1 MRSIRETGLA
11 GILGYALCFG
21 PVVPAAEIAPDD
33 TAWIEEAGGTV
44 VRDAAGRITGVDLRA
59 SWVTDTDLRKLL
71 HLPYLTHL
79 DLSLTRITDQG
90 MQEIRTLPGIVDLNL
105 YYAEYVT
112 DEGLAAI
119 KGWRKLKRLNVHGT
133 KISDTSLEHIGG
145 ITTLEELN
153 IGSAMITDVGLERL
167 TSMPRLLKLTMGG
180 NKLGDA
186 GLQALRQMPALTYL
200 DLNGRQG
207 TDANVWAIAMS
218 DSGLDA
224 VLSLKGLRELRFG
237 CTFLGVGIEGSRFAT
252 VSAMSVTTRWLER
265 MKSLPKLERLKLQGC
280 SRVDDESLTVLGTF
294 PALRELDLKGTSVTE
309 KGLAKFRAAKP
320 ETVIYT
326 GPWDGK
332 AAAFRN
338 N

>member
-1 MRSIRETGLA
+1 VSTADA
-11 GILGYALCFG
+11 G
-21 PVVPAAEIAPDD
+21 
-33 TAWIEEAGGTV
+33 WIEEAGGTV
-44 VRDAAGRITGVDLRA
+44 VRDAAGTITGVDLRA
-59 SWVTDTDLRKLL
+59 TWITDTDLRKLTA
-71 HLPYLTHL
+71 LPYLTNL

-90 MQEIRTLPGIVDLNL
+90 MQEIKNLPGIVDLNL
-105 YYAEYVT
+105 RYAEYVT
-112 DEGLAAI
+112 DEGVAAI
-119 KGWRKLKRLNVHGT
+119 KGWKKLKRLNLHGT
-133 KISDTSLEHIGG
+133 KISDTTLEHISG
-145 ITTLEELN
+145 ITTLEQLN

-167 TSMPRLLKLTMGG
+167 TSMPNLKQLTMGG

-186 GLQALRQMPALTYL
+186 GLQALRQMPGLTYL

-218 DSGLDA
+218 DKGLDA
-224 VLSLKGLRELRFG
+224 VLSLKEIRELRFG
-237 CTFLGVGIEGSRFAT
+237 CTFLGVGVEGNRFAT

-265 MKSLPKLERLKLQGC
+265 MKSLSKLESLQLQGC
-280 SRVDDESLTVLGTF
+280 SKVDDESLEVLATF

-320 ETVIYT
+320 KTVIYT
-326 GPWDGK
+326 GPWEGK